1 MSACK
6 FAESQVLHTLWKL
19 KRFERHQMLIVWN
32 VYANEKVA
40 TTDIR
45 QWEGFFFICFSD

>member
-6 FAESQVLHTLWKL
+6 FAESQVLHNLRKL
-19 KRFERHQMLIVWN
+19 KRFQGHYMLIVSN
-32 VYANEKVA
+32 MYANEGNEKVA

-45 QWEGFFFICFSD
+45 Q